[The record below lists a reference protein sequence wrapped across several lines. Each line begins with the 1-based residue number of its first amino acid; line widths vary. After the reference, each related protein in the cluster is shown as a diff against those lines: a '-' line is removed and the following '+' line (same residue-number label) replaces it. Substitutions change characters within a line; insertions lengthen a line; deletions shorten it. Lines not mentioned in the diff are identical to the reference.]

1 MLFVRFMESNPSN
14 PASSRLTT
22 AYQQVLNNRNVSAS
36 MLKWSL
42 AYAQAE
48 KERRTSGKGVTLYLL

>member
-1 MLFVRFMESNPSN
+1 MLFLPFMEGKGPD
-14 PASSRLTT
+14 PTSSHLST
-22 AYQQVLNNRNVSAS
+22 AYLQVLNNRKVSAS

-42 AYAQAE
+42 AYAQEE

>member
-1 MLFVRFMESNPSN
+1 MFLSFMEGNGPVPTSN
-14 PASSRLTT
+14 RLST
-22 AYQQVLNNRNVSAS
+22 AYFAVLNNRKVNAS

>member
-1 MLFVRFMESNPSN
+1 MEGKGPE
-14 PASSRLTT
+14 PTSSRLST
-22 AYQQVLNNRNVSAS
+22 AYFAVLNNRKVNAS

-42 AYAQAE
+42 AYAQEE

>member
-1 MLFVRFMESNPSN
+1 MDTK
-14 PASSRLTT
+14 ASDIATRRLTT
-22 AYQQVLNNRNVSAS
+22 AYVQVLNNRRVNAS

-48 KERRTSGKGVTLYLL
+48 KERRTSGQGVTLYLL